1 MAPATISALRRLQR
15 PAPPPCLIDGMESQF
30 LPSPELAAW
39 TRAAFI
45 DEDAALVNEDH
56 AHLRQADI
64 GFLWTNVPNSR
75 KGRAIIGTAERGQ
88 PQGAMG
94 KWAKA
99 RAEAQVRG
107 WFGEVPD
114 FIVTIDA
121 LYAAECGDAEFAALV
136 EHELY
141 HCAQEHDAFG
151 APRFNRYGQPIWTM
165 RGHDVEEFV
174 GVVRRYGADAAG
186 VRDLVDAANRGPEIS
201 GVRVAHLC
209 GICQRSAA

>member
-1 MAPATISALRRLQR
+1 MGKVTSLRRHPR
-15 PAPPPCLIDGMESQF
+15 PMPPLDLNEEIEGRF
-30 LPSPELAAW
+30 VPSPELAEWAHSV
-39 TRAAFI
+39 FI
-45 DEDAALVNEDH
+45 AEDAALVNEDH

-64 GFLWTNVPNSR
+64 GFLWTNVENSR
-75 KGRAIIGTAERGQ
+75 RGRRIIGQAELGE

-94 KWAKA
+94 RWAMA
-99 RAEAQVRG
+99 RAKAQVRG

-114 FIVTIDA
+114 FIVTIAA

-141 HCAQEHDAFG
+141 HCAQEHDTFG
-151 APRFNRYGQPIWTM
+151 APRFSRYGLPIWTM

-186 VRDLVDAANRGPEIS
+186 LRQMIDAANRSPEIGPAS
-201 GVRVAHLC
+201 VAHLC
-209 GICQRSAA
+209 GNCAI

>member
-1 MAPATISALRRLQR
+1 MSRRPR
-15 PAPPPCLIDGMESQF
+15 PPVYLLNGDEAQF
-30 LPSPELAAW
+30 VPTPELQAW
-39 TRAAFI
+39 AGTAVIA
-45 DEDAALVNEDH
+45 EDAALVNEDH
-56 AHLRQADI
+56 AHLRLADI
-64 GFLWTNVPNSR
+64 GFLWTNVENSR
-75 KGRAIIGTAERGQ
+75 RGRRIIGQAELGE

-114 FIVTIDA
+114 FIITIDA
-121 LYAAECGDAEFAALV
+121 TYAAECGDAEFCALV

-141 HCAQEHDAFG
+141 HCGQERDPFG

-174 GVVRRYGADAAG
+174 GVVRRYGAEATG
-186 VRDLVDAANRGPEIS
+186 VRDLVEAANRGPEIS
-201 GVRVAHLC
+201 GARVAHLC
-209 GICQRSAA
+209 GTCGRSAA